1 VRVGGN
7 EPPTGTASDPIP
19 TVARSGR
26 VTARPTTDQSPAET
40 SGLPACV
47 DFEPVEASDGDAF
60 DLRIAPMT
68 KEY

>member
-1 VRVGGN
+1 VGGN